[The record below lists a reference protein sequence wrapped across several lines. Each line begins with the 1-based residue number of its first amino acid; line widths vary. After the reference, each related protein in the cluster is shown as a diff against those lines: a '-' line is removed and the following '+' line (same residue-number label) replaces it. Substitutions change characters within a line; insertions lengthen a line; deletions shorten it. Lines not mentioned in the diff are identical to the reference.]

1 MARHV
6 ATKDFCK
13 QFVQENICFQ
23 VNIDKVSRHFGK
35 KDLWKLF
42 VKAKVRTG
50 SPPRHKQFLNIDG

>member
-13 QFVQENICFQ
+13 QFVKENIFSQ
-23 VNIDKVSRHFGK
+23 VTIDKVPRHFGK

-50 SPPRHKQFLNIDG
+50 SPPRHKHFLNS